1 MDLFNKLSLEDDLMS
16 QNQLLKFL
24 FKFLKEKLI
33 NCKYFLINSCV
44 NLISHIIKIYVFE
57 NENKF

>member
-1 MDLFNKLSLEDDLMS
+1 MS
-16 QNQLLKFL
+16 QTQLLKFL